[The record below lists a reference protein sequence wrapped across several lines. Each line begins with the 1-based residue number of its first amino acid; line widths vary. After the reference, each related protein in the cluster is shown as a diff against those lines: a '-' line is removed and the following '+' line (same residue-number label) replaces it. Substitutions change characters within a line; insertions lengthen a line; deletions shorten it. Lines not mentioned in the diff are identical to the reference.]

1 MPSALA
7 SQLAASA
14 SLNASLLDAHTNKRR
29 RTESYLFT
37 GRDADVHDLDSIHAL
52 ASNAFAQLSSLS
64 PAFTARTIKL
74 ASDGSSLSV
83 DFDQTLFSEAARN
96 VDRTMQSRE
105 ANANLDRTLN
115 AFLSLLGPWLME
127 APTSKVLEWLVRRFR
142 YVFVSSCWASATDS
156 VLEASM
162 NLMLMQFFPSF
173 SLITNPRTLSRCFQ
187 SYTYRAFRFAL
198 FASVSFLTYVS
209 APLPS
214 FHFCYHLKQQQRLLH
229 GARWLKPWLPTKRWQ
244 DLSHHCFQLR

>member
-64 PAFTARTIKL
+64 PAFTAQTIKL

-105 ANANLDRTLN
+105 VNANLDRTLN

-127 APTSKVLEWLVRRFR
+127 VPTSKVLEWLVRRFR
-142 YVFVSSCWASATDS
+142 YVLVQSCELLQLTTSLKYQRIQCRCSSFPLFSLPRIPALCQDALNPTHIVRFVSLHSC
-156 VLEASM
+156 
-162 NLMLMQFFPSF
+162 
-173 SLITNPRTLSRCFQ
+173 
-187 SYTYRAFRFAL
+187 
-198 FASVSFLTYVS
+198 
-209 APLPS
+209 
-214 FHFCYHLKQQQRLLH
+214 
-229 GARWLKPWLPTKRWQ
+229 
-244 DLSHHCFQLR
+244 